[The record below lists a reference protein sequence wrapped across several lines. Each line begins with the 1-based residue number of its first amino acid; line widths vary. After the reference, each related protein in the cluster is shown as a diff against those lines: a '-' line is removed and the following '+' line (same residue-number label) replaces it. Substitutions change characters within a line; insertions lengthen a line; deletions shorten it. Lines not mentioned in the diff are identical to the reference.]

1 MLRGNSIHIYH
12 IYSPI
17 VIDLGVV
24 QGVSYWNGSLKR
36 LKKWP
41 DISVSDDVRQ
51 ILNINPVISGFVSN
65 LNLIRKIASQSKF
78 CKLVIVMQ
86 KFHLTPFKCQV
97 ILKCQTI
104 GHDAP
109 HWKPIFFPEVW
120 CTALHMVHFDTI
132 SSGFLMELTNLLNI
146 FLT

>member
-51 ILNINPVISGFVSN
+51 ILKINPVISGFVSN

-78 CKLVIVMQ
+78 CKLVCHCHAKVS
-86 KFHLTPFKCQV
+86 
-97 ILKCQTI
+97 
-104 GHDAP
+104 
-109 HWKPIFFPEVW
+109 
-120 CTALHMVHFDTI
+120 FDTI
-132 SSGFLMELTNLLNI
+132 QVPSYLEMPNYWPWRASLETDIFSGGVVHCTAHGAFWYHIIRFLDGAH
-146 FLT
+146 